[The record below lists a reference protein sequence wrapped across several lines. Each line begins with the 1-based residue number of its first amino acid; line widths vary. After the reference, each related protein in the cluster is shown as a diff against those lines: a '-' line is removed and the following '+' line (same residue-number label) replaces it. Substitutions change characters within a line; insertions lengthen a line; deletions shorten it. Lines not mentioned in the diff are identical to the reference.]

1 MYSCIADPYD
11 NGLIALARGKRPD
24 IVELIHKVMDDEA
37 VDDKSLAEEPNDGW
51 KLSDY
56 VKTAK
61 IILGKSLYS
70 DSWLEI

>member
-1 MYSCIADPYD
+1 
-11 NGLIALARGKRPD
+11 
-24 IVELIHKVMDDEA
+24 MDDET
-37 VDDKSLAEEPNDGW
+37 VDEKSLPEEPNDGW

-56 VKTAK
+56 VKTAR